1 MEIHTVPIIPKG
13 CAVVTKPFM
22 FEKPLGMRDTLP
34 MLYETKVSVR
44 NKMSDEIKKWGYQ
57 FIETPAL
64 EYYETIGEAS
74 AILDQQ
80 LFKLL
85 DAQGHTLVLRPD
97 MTAPIARV
105 AASKLLKQ
113 QIPLRLAYSANVY
126 RAQQREGGRPAEF
139 EQIGI
144 ECIGNKSISADA
156 EMIALLTDVL
166 KAAGLEDF
174 KISIGHIG
182 FLQEFFLSILG
193 TEERASVLRKLLY
206 EKNYVGFREH
216 VKSLPLSSIDKQ
228 RLIEFIS
235 LRGSEG
241 TLSKAMALL
250 ENGKGQDSLDELREL
265 AVQLKEFGVDQYVN
279 LDLTLVSHMSYYTGT
294 LFEVYAGQVG
304 SPIGNGGRYDNLL
317 EKFGWDASATGFA
330 IRVDRLAEA
339 LGEPSQLMSPECI
352 LFSPERRAEALDFAK
367 SKRLEGKRITI
378 QDITVV
384 QNVDAFTRTFSDVHM
399 FVGNGGNGQDE

>member
-1 MEIHTVPIIPKG
+1 M
-13 CAVVTKPFM
+13 TKPFM

-34 MLYETKVSVR
+34 VLYETKVSAR
-44 NKMSDEIKKWGYQ
+44 NKMSNEIKKWGYQ

-85 DAQGHTLVLRPD
+85 DSQGHTLVLRPE

-156 EMIALLTDVL
+156 EMIALLADVL
-166 KAAGLEDF
+166 KAAGLQEF

-182 FLQEFFLSILG
+182 F
-193 TEERASVLRKLLY
+193 Y
-206 EKNYVGFREH
+206 KN
-216 VKSLPLSSIDKQ
+216 
-228 RLIEFIS
+228 
-235 LRGSEG
+235 
-241 TLSKAMALL
+241 
-250 ENGKGQDSLDELREL
+250 
-265 AVQLKEFGVDQYVN
+265 
-279 LDLTLVSHMSYYTGT
+279 
-294 LFEVYAGQVG
+294 
-304 SPIGNGGRYDNLL
+304 
-317 EKFGWDASATGFA
+317 
-330 IRVDRLAEA
+330 
-339 LGEPSQLMSPECI
+339 
-352 LFSPERRAEALDFAK
+352 FS
-367 SKRLEGKRITI
+367 
-378 QDITVV
+378 
-384 QNVDAFTRTFSDVHM
+384 
-399 FVGNGGNGQDE
+399 

>member
-1 MEIHTVPIIPKG
+1 
-13 CAVVTKPFM
+13 M

-34 MLYETKVSVR
+34 VLYETKASVR

-64 EYYETIGEAS
+64 EYYETVGEAS

-105 AASKLLKQ
+105 AASKLLAQ

-156 EMIALLTDVL
+156 EIIALMAEML
-166 KAAGLEDF
+166 KAAGLKEF

-193 TEERASVLRKLLY
+193 TEERAAVLRKFLY

-216 VKSLPLSSIDKQ
+216 VKSLPLSSIDQQ
-228 RLIEFIS
+228 RLNQFIS
-235 LRGSEG
+235 LRGDEDM
-241 TLSKAMALL
+241 LAKAVGLL
-250 ENGKGQDSLDELREL
+250 ENGQGQGSLNELQEL
-265 AVQLKEFGVDQYVN
+265 ASQLKEFGVEQYVN
-279 LDLTLVSHMSYYTGT
+279 FDLTLVSHMSYYTGA
-294 LFEVYAGQVG
+294 LFEVYAGRVG
-304 SPIGNGGRYDNLL
+304 SPIGNGGRYDKLL
-317 EKFGWDASATGFA
+317 EKFGWDASATGFG
-330 IRVDRLAEA
+330 IRIDRLAEA
-339 LGEPSQLMSPECI
+339 LGEIQESKAPECI
-352 LFSPERRAEALDFAK
+352 LFSPERRPEAIHLAK
-367 SKRLEGKRITI
+367 EKRAEGKRITL

-384 QNVDAFTRTFSDVHM
+384 QNVDAYTRTFSEVHF
-399 FVGNGGNGQDE
+399 FVGNGGNVKDE